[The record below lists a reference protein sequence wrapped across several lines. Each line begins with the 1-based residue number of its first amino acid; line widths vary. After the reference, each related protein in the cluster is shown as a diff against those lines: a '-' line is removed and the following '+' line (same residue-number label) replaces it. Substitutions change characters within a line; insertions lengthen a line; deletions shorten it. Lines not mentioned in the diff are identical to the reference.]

1 MIQIFDFSALEAAW
15 QAADKATALYETLPD
30 PLLDRLNLAATSKYA
45 TAYADLTAG
54 IDKLTAAARASAA
67 DASMYG
73 AAYAS
78 AIHAVD
84 KLGVLRSAA
93 DIPKFAAACASAI
106 QALDKLGVLRLA
118 AEISKCV
125 AYADPTPGLDKL
137 TATALG
143 SAARDAL
150 AFVPREATVHS
161 AIRDLVRRDEA
172 WAPFKQ
178 GLGTIRTPPDTD
190 HLLAEGYTQPIFA
203 PANSAVTVGD
213 SRARDEMPAGPQTGA
228 RAWIAWERRY
238 NTELLL
244 LASLILIVLA
254 LLQWLDPQTA
264 PAPSQPDPSITSLHR
279 GSSQQPVLKEPQSEN
294 CSPTSGSADGPVPLL
309 PAYDK
314 DPWLTRG

>member
-1 MIQIFDFSALEAAW
+1 LIQTFDFSALEAAW

-54 IDKLTAAARASAA
+54 IDKATCAA
-67 DASMYG
+67 
-73 AAYAS
+73 
-78 AIHAVD
+78 
-84 KLGVLRSAA
+84 LGSAA